1 MSTLKDLEEK
11 AIARLKLFEPSADR
25 DPYYL
30 AYSGGKDSDTIL
42 ILAELA
48 GVRFEAVHN
57 LTTADAPE
65 TVYYVRSKP
74 NVRIDRPDTTMWELI
89 PKELMPPTRIM
100 RYCCSELK
108 ERGGR
113 GRVVVTGVRKAESKG
128 REERTGSVQ
137 ILGKPQT
144 TKKLAEEI
152 GAEYRQTKQGGIIL
166 NNDNTEDRELVEH
179 CYMQSKVMVNPI
191 YDWEDADVWEFL
203 KYYGCKSNPLYAC
216 GFKRVGCIGCPMAGK
231 NRYFEFEKYP
241 KYKENYIRAFDRM
254 LKARLEQGKY
264 NNSWE
269 TGEDVFRWWMGEDPT
284 QITFDDLAAG
294 TEFENF

>member
-1 MSTLKDLEEK
+1 MSRIKELEEK
-11 AIARLKLFEPSADR
+11 AIARLQLFNPHEGQ

-30 AYSGGKDSDTIL
+30 AYSGGKDSDVIL
-42 ILAELA
+42 TLAELA
-48 GVRFEAVHN
+48 NVRYEAVHN

-74 NVRIDRPDTTMWELI
+74 NVRIDKPETTMWALI
-89 PKELMPPTRIM
+89 PEKLMPPTRIV

-113 GRVVVTGVRKAESKG
+113 GRKVVTGVRKAESRA

-137 ILGKPQT
+137 IIGKPET
-144 TKKLAEEI
+144 TKKLAEDI
-152 GAEYRQTKQGGIIL
+152 GAEYRQNKQGGIVL

-179 CYMQSKVMVNPI
+179 CFMQSKVMINPI

-203 KYYGCKSNPLYAC
+203 KHYGVEGNPLYQC

-231 NRYFEFEKYP
+231 GRYFEFNRYP
-241 KYKENYIRAFDRM
+241 KYKANYIRAFDKM

-264 NNSWE
+264 NSLWE

-284 QITFDDLAAG
+284 QIRFEDLEG
-294 TEFENF
+294 YEWND